1 MTGQQAEKR
10 TVVCVFCGTAAGDN
24 PVHKESAR
32 ALAVAFHKN
41 NIRLV
46 YGGGTS
52 GIMGELARTLVS
64 LAGPD
69 SVMGIIPRP
78 LVKTEDGYKDSEET
92 TPADSEAEDG
102 RQQGRA
108 GKAHERTLPTH
119 LVKTTLIEESKY
131 GSTIIVPDMHARKRM
146 MAAKVLEGGPGSGF
160 VALAGGF
167 GTVEEVMEMTTW
179 NQLGIHHVG
188 VVLLNIQGYWDGIL
202 AWVKNAVDEGFVSQ
216 ANANILV
223 EAKDVNEVLP
233 KLVGYQPSKG
243 RLNLN
248 WGQE

>member
-1 MTGQQAEKR
+1 MAEGKR
-10 TVVCVFCGTAAGDN
+10 TVICVFCGSIAGDN
-24 PVHKESAR
+24 LVHKESAR
-32 ALAVAFHKN
+32 ALAAEFHKN
-41 NIRLV
+41 NVQLV
-46 YGGGTS
+46 YGGGT
-52 GIMGELARTLVS
+52 GGMMGELARTLVS

-69 SVMGIIPRP
+69 SVVGIIPRP
-78 LVKTEDGYKDSEET
+78 LVKIEDGYKGSEET

-102 RQQGRA
+102 RQHKSA

-119 LVKTTLIEESKY
+119 LVKTTLIGESKY

-167 GTVEEVMEMTTW
+167 GTMEEVMEMTTW

-188 VVLLNIQGYWDGIL
+188 VVMLNIQGYWDGIL
-202 AWVKNAVDEGFVSQ
+202 AWVKTAVDEGFVSP

-233 KLVGYQPSKG
+233 KLMEYQPSKG